1 MNGTPLPWRV
11 TNRGSGND
19 WDIEGPTGEEMSG
32 MSRGMLYDEA
42 DAEFIVSVCNSR
54 EELVETLAALVAG
67 IDEWNRSVRE
77 IIGHIPDYRWNDL
90 ERARAAIAK
99 AREDA

>member
-11 TNRGSGND
+11 VNRGSGND
-19 WDIEGPTGEEMSG
+19 WDIEGPSGEEMSG

-42 DAEFIVSVCNSR
+42 DAEFIVHVCSSH
-54 EELVETLAALVAG
+54 EELVETLAALIRDV
-67 IDEWNRSVRE
+67 DEFNESMRRF
-77 IIGHIPDYRWNDL
+77 IGPIPYRWSQL

-99 AREDA
+99 AREQA